1 MSTIFIEIDNNYV
14 ANHYPRDMTDEE
26 FFQFCMDN
34 KNVRIERDK
43 DRNIIIM
50 PPVNFDS
57 GNYESEFIGEV
68 RNWNKKFGNG
78 KTPSSSTGFSLP
90 NGAVRS
96 PDASWVSPE
105 RLSKMPTSEKSK
117 FAAIVPDF
125 IVEVRS
131 KSDRLNPLKDKMLEW
146 IENGVRLAWL
156 IDPKT
161 EMTYIY
167 RENGSIEILEGFD
180 RTLTGEDVMEGFEFD
195 MTMLRD
201 E

>member
-34 KNVRIERDK
+34 KNTRIERDK
-43 DRNIIIM
+43 NRNIIIT

-57 GNYESEFIGEV
+57 GERESDIIADV
-68 RNWNKKFGNG
+68 KFWCRKNG
-78 KTPSSSTGFSLP
+78 GKALSSAAGFTLP
-90 NGAVRS
+90 NGAIRS
-96 PDASWVSPE
+96 PDASWISLE
-105 RLSKMPTSEKSK
+105 RLAKMPASEKSK

-131 KSDRLNPLKDKMLEW
+131 KSDRLNLLKDKMLEW

-156 IDPKT
+156 IDPKA

-167 RENGSIEILEGFD
+167 RENGSIEILENFD
-180 RTLTGEDVMEGFEFD
+180 RVLTGEDVMEGFKFD
-195 MTMLRD
+195 LTMLKK

>member
-34 KNVRIERDK
+34 KDARIERDK
-43 DRNIIIM
+43 NRNVIIT

-57 GNYESEFIGEV
+57 GEHESGVITDV
-68 RNWNKKFGNG
+68 KVWCRKNAG
-78 KTPSSSTGFSLP
+78 KAFSSSTGFTLP

-96 PDASWVSPE
+96 PDASWISPE
-105 RLSKMPTSEKSK
+105 RLAKMPASEKSK

-131 KSDRLNPLKDKMLEW
+131 KSDRLNLLKDKMLEW

-156 IDPKT
+156 IDPKA

-167 RENGSIEILEGFD
+167 RENGSIEILESFD
-180 RTLTGEDVMEGFEFD
+180 RVLTGEDVMEGFKFD
-195 MTMLRD
+195 LTMLKD